1 VKALSDLVVSRS
13 MIRALGPAVN
23 SGRSVLLY
31 GSPGNG
37 KTTIASIL
45 GGVFTDIIHI
55 PYCIEIDGQI
65 IKVFDPTLHQP
76 MEDLTEDL
84 TGAVSEEVSLRTE
97 TIDRRWVACKRP
109 LVITGGELTLAM
121 LDLNFNPYSR
131 FYEAPLHMK
140 AIGGTYVI
148 DDLGRQLVRPD
159 DLLNRWIGP
168 METRVDYLTL
178 NTGKTFEIPFDE
190 LLIFSTN
197 LMPEDIMDPAFLRRI
212 PYKLGVPAPT
222 PEQYLET
229 FRIESS
235 SMGIDYDDDIGRYIL
250 REVTERFEQP
260 LSFYQP
266 KFILQQVYHACRF
279 EGRDPEL
286 TEEYIHEACQHLAPR
301 SEDLGMTRFT
311 YSWDKEQKKG
321 RDGDDWVPPE
331 GA

>member
-1 VKALSDLVVSRS
+1 VS
-13 MIRALGPAVN
+13 
-23 SGRSVLLY
+23 
-31 GSPGNG
+31 
-37 KTTIASIL
+37 T
-45 GGVFTDIIHI
+45 
-55 PYCIEIDGQI
+55 
-65 IKVFDPTLHQP
+65 
-76 MEDLTEDL
+76 
-84 TGAVSEEVSLRTE
+84 
-97 TIDRRWVACKRP
+97 
-109 LVITGGELTLAM
+109 
-121 LDLNFNPYSR
+121 
-131 FYEAPLHMK
+131 
-140 AIGGTYVI
+140 
-148 DDLGRQLVRPD
+148 
-159 DLLNRWIGP
+159 
-168 METRVDYLTL
+168 TL

-321 RDGDDWVPPE
+321 RDGDDWVPPD